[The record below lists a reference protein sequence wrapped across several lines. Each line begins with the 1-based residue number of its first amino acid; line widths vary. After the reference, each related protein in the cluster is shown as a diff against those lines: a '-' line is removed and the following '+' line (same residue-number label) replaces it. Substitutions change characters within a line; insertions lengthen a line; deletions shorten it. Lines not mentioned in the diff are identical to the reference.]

1 MGEENRK
8 IEPTEA
14 APDTGQAVPEE
25 ERLTEGTAAAETAA
39 ASDTGGE
46 NTVPAEEAGR
56 ERPAEEAG
64 TESPDGKEAGTDD
77 AGEGTGDS
85 GEDDIGYIEVADEV
99 IAIVAS
105 LAALDVPGVLE
116 MSTGFREGINN
127 FLGKKSPAKGVR
139 VAVTGKSCRISV
151 YVTVEYGCNIPE
163 VAMKLQKKVKR
174 AVEDMTEY
182 DAEFVDVHIEGV
194 KRRRKSNLEISFAK
208 EKDDSGEERSIFDKE

>member
-46 NTVPAEEAGR
+46 NTV
-56 ERPAEEAG
+56 PAEEAG